1 MSSEYVPHS
10 RSTQQQPVT
19 AQVDLSF
26 DEVANHFPFP
36 IAEAASNL
44 GVSTNDLKRVCRE
57 NGLNRWP
64 YRKILAG
71 KTVEDVKKEAAR
83 EMAILERMSRLQPQ
97 SASNTLN
104 ALRSNR
110 SGAYTIATSSAG
122 SVLTEKDRPTID
134 LLKRQ
139 TAGPALGLYAHA
151 STLKPLHIDQRS
163 QLHNQ
168 FHLRVNIPTYLD
180 DFKQGFPSKGLS
192 SVTTE
197 WWGNV
202 LSDETDDPPSV
213 KETEHTVVEPSP
225 EGQSNEDQHTS
236 SLGFSS
242 QTAETSTTDLTPAS
256 ILTRTRKNA
265 VETGRKALGILVARG
280 YGAHRLADKDETLLR
295 AIFADNFPVLWE
307 AYSVTNQHG

>member
-1 MSSEYVPHS
+1 MDSEYVPHT

-97 SASNTLN
+97 SASNTSN
-104 ALRSNR
+104 ALRSNK
-110 SGAYTIATSSAG
+110 SGAYAITSGAG
-122 SVLTEKDRPTID
+122 SFSMEKDRSSID

-151 STLKPLHIDQRS
+151 SSLKPLHIDQRT

-192 SVTTE
+192 SVTMT
-197 WWGNV
+197 WWGKALSNNV
-202 LSDETDDPPSV
+202 
-213 KETEHTVVEPSP
+213 KKGEPR
-225 EGQSNEDQHTS
+225 GAEDQGADCIDYNPKTIT
-236 SLGFSS
+236 GG
-242 QTAETSTTDLTPAS
+242 DLAPAS
-256 ILTRTRKNA
+256 MLTRTREHA
-265 VETGRKALGILVARG
+265 VESGRKALKLGVTRG
-280 YGAHRLADKDETLLR
+280 YGTYRLPDKDEALLR
-295 AIFADNFPVLWE
+295 AVFAESFPSRWE
-307 AYSVTNQHG
+307 ASTATDQHA